1 MDKNSN
7 VGTQYI
13 ICECGDNFPD
23 ENLLNIHLAN
33 DHGSVEVYQC
43 NAVSICNLLPFH
55 DTSLFARF
63 IYYSSLFTIIR
74 LILSYFVHVPA
85 LHS

>member
-1 MDKNSN
+1 MACVATDPRKVYLRTDYIRIKSSNKLSVVMDKNSN

-43 NAVSICNLLPFH
+43 NAVSI
-55 DTSLFARF
+55 
-63 IYYSSLFTIIR
+63 
-74 LILSYFVHVPA
+74 
-85 LHS
+85 